1 MRMHTAWIAIAAACF
16 GGGTAQAQDQSGDEK
31 TAESLPEV
39 VAEGEQVAAPVA
51 LGSGVNSGTT
61 TIDRQDIQLRAPGS
75 GDVNKLLRIL
85 PTAQFNRDDGI
96 ASQDNIQDI
105 RPANISISG
114 GHYYANNISL
124 DGVNINSR
132 LDVTNDNPQ
141 NGSEVA
147 GPGAQ
152 THWLD
157 AELVGKITVF
167 DSNVSAEY
175 GNFTGGAMT
184 IETRDP
190 SRTLGITATASHTSD
205 EVTSFKLS
213 RAALEQFEGTDL
225 PETPEFEKW
234 RYGGTVDL
242 PLGDLAA
249 LLIAYNHSESRVTHF
264 ANAKYGN
271 AERRFR
277 DSSDNV
283 LVKGIFDIDNAT
295 VLRGQFA
302 YTPYSSTSS
311 TDAAVD
317 AVVDSR
323 GGGITSKLEVEH
335 TGALSWKVQGS
346 YAYTDTSRT
355 APGVQYNI
363 PNTTTNGAFC
373 ANSTCTTGGIGDLD
387 QTQRIYTLKGT
398 MGTEL
403 GNLALRG
410 GVDYEHVSAR
420 KSRPEDV
427 LAYSRGKLASNI
439 VCVDGNSLDCATGEY
454 ALEQYN
460 YSKAYDARVSLD
472 SAGAWLEGT
481 LEMGALTLRGGLRY
495 DYESF
500 LANHVLAPRFAAAY
514 RLPWNDVEISIGA
527 NRYYGTSMLS
537 YALREQYPSLEIW
550 KRTGVSSG
558 GNLLY
563 TDAGWALSSVSNST
577 GYRNSELDTPY
588 SDELTAAIN
597 GRLLGGVARLKG
609 IYRDGKNL
617 FARTPML
624 TEVSGGLTL
633 RYYNMSNEGSSTY
646 RGASFEWERS
656 FGKHALGL
664 SVNYSTT
671 KRTNPDYLADVDDE
685 LWDELP
691 ALYDGGIYTSRE
703 IAEMNRDANYAAPLL
718 VNATWSAV
726 WLSDRLRSN
735 VSVHYRNGF
744 DRIEDTGVN
753 QTIEGIRYD
762 VYELVNYSDSV
773 DVDLNLEADVVR
785 SRYGSLTL
793 TAEISNL
800 FNTVPSSDYTSTTVP
815 YQLGRQAWI
824 GVKYR
829 F

>member
-1 MRMHTAWIAIAAACF
+1 MRTHTAWIAIAAA
-16 GGGTAQAQDQSGDEK
+16 GLWGGTAQAQDRSGGESK
-31 TAESLPEV
+31 AESLPEV
-39 VAEGEQVAAPVA
+39 VAEGEQVAAPVT

-61 TIDRQDIQLRAPGS
+61 TIDRQDIQLRTPGS

-85 PTAQFNRDDGI
+85 PTVQFDRDDGI
-96 ASQDNIQDI
+96 ASQDSIQDI

-147 GPGAQ
+147 GPSAQ

-157 AELVGKITVF
+157 SELIGKITVF
-167 DSNVSAEY
+167 DSNVSAEH
-175 GNFTGGAMT
+175 GNFTGGTVT

-190 SRTLGITATASHTSD
+190 SRSFGITATASHTSD
-205 EVTSFKLS
+205 EFTNFKLS
-213 RAALEQFEGTDL
+213 RIAQEQYEGTDL
-225 PETPEFEKW
+225 PATPKFEKW

-242 PLGDLAA
+242 PLSDRAA
-249 LLIAYNHSESRVTHF
+249 VLVAYNHSESRVTHF

-277 DSSDNV
+277 DISDNV

-302 YTPYSSTSS
+302 YSPYSSTSS
-311 TDAAVD
+311 TNAAVD

-323 GGGITSKLEVEH
+323 GGGITSKLELEH
-335 TGALSWKVQGS
+335 TGTLNWKAEGS

-363 PNTTTNGAFC
+363 PSTTTNGAFC
-373 ANSTCTTGGIGDLD
+373 DNSSCTTGGIGDLD
-387 QTQRIYTLKGT
+387 QTQRIYALKGT
-398 MGTEL
+398 MGVEL
-403 GNLALRG
+403 GDLALRG
-410 GVDYEHVSAR
+410 GVDYEHVAAR

-439 VCVDGNSLDCATGEY
+439 VCTDGDSLDCAAGEY

-460 YSKAYDARVSLD
+460 YSKAYNAHVSLD

-481 LEMGALTLRGGLRY
+481 LQTGALTLRGGLRY

-500 LANHVLAPRFAAAY
+500 LGNHVLAPRFAAAY
-514 RLPWNDVEISIGA
+514 RLPWNDMEISVGA

-537 YALREQYPSLEIW
+537 YALREQYPSTEIW
-550 KRTGVSSG
+550 KRTGVNSG
-558 GNLLY
+558 GSLY
-563 TDAGWALSSVSNST
+563 YSDAGWALSSVSNATS
-577 GYRNSELDTPY
+577 YRNSNLETPY
-588 SDELTAAIN
+588 SDELTAAVT
-597 GRLLGGVARLKG
+597 GRALGGVARLKG

-624 TEVSGGLTL
+624 AEVSGGLTL

-646 RGASFEWERS
+646 RGVSFEWERS
-656 FGKHALGL
+656 FGKHSLGL

-671 KRTNPDYLADVDDE
+671 KRTNPDYLEDVDDE
-685 LWDELP
+685 LWEDLP
-691 ALYDGGIYTSRE
+691 ILYDGNVYTSRE

-718 VNATWSAV
+718 INATWSAA
-726 WLSDRLRSN
+726 WLADRLRSN

-762 VYELVNYSDSV
+762 VYELVNYPDSV
-773 DVDLNLEADVVR
+773 DVDLNLQADVIR
-785 SRYGSLTL
+785 SHYGTLTL

-800 FNTVPSSDYTSTTVP
+800 FNTVPSSSYTSSTVP
-815 YQLGRQAWI
+815 YQLGRSAWI
-824 GVKYR
+824 GAKYR